1 MQIQIRI
8 DVSVLPRTLQTGLQQ
23 RHGGARPCV
32 SAPSKPGKIIPL
44 LTPNTNRRSYIL
56 IYSFIEPLL
65 LLFCHIVSK
74 SMIIRRR
81 RRTCLKQFTSSG
93 PLRKQTLKL
102 KMLPLP
108 PQAPHCLSGRKIP
121 SNFPLQQLMFKWMQ
135 IPAQVSQTVATFWDQ
150 KKWHI
155 WGDVYSLLHW

>member
-1 MQIQIRI
+1 MAITLTYLSIVQIQIRI

-56 IYSFIEPLL
+56 TYSFIGSNLL
-65 LLFCHIVSK
+65 IFVPSL
-74 SMIIRRR
+74 IIRRR

-135 IPAQVSQTVATFWDQ
+135 IPAQVSQTVATF
-150 KKWHI
+150 
-155 WGDVYSLLHW
+155 